1 MNETRHAYGRTAL
14 LLSGGAAFGVKHLG
28 VIAALHREN
37 LLPRIVCG
45 TSAGSIVAATVC
57 VKSDQEIVALSVEHG
72 ARTPPRFG
80 EGPAVVHLQFGCSRA
95 A

>member
-1 MNETRHAYGRTAL
+1 M

-28 VIAALHREN
+28 VIAALYREN

-57 VKSDQEIVALSVEHG
+57 VKSDDELSSPLKTGPKKSHLT
-72 ARTPPRFG
+72 TPD
-80 EGPAVVHLQFGCSRA
+80 SDMK
-95 A
+95 